1 NRPPSTPTRSAGC
14 QQKPPRRGP
23 SGTGT
28 WSRPW
33 TPTTATFTC
42 RLPGRPCTA
51 TTPRWA
57 PPGTTT
63 FCPGNPPQGPLL
75 PERSPMLDVLEY
87 PAQGSAVNPTTGP
100 GPVYNRRTVLGQ
112 LANGERPEQVFG
124 PDREKAAR
132 ELARYLSGIRLDREE
147 RL

>member
-1 NRPPSTPTRSAGC
+1 
-14 QQKPPRRGP
+14 
-23 SGTGT
+23 
-28 WSRPW
+28 
-33 TPTTATFTC
+33 
-42 RLPGRPCTA
+42 
-51 TTPRWA
+51 
-57 PPGTTT
+57 
-63 FCPGNPPQGPLL
+63 
-75 PERSPMLDVLEY
+75 MLDVLEY

-147 RL
+147 RLHHALRNTYMLERRHRAYRAGVRFLHEAYYEYNLTTSPNGDVR